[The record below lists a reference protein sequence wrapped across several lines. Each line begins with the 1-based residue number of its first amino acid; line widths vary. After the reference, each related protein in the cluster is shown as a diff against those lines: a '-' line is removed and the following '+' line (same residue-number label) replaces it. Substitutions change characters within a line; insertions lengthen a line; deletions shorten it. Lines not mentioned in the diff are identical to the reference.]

1 MQTAPCGLQEADQRR
16 KAVGWSAIA
25 GGTAARGSA
34 PASTAERAHDDL
46 GRSATGVV
54 GRSSFERLL
63 AAACAEEAGA
73 IFAVEASRLARN
85 GREWC
90 TLLELCAVV
99 DTVLID
105 TEAVYDPRSTSERL
119 PLGLNGALSEPDWSV
134 GVCGQVLIVEDVSS
148 GGSCA

>member
-1 MQTAPCGLQEADQRR
+1 MTD
-16 KAVGWSAIA
+16 
-25 GGTAARGSA
+25 
-34 PASTAERAHDDL
+34 DDL